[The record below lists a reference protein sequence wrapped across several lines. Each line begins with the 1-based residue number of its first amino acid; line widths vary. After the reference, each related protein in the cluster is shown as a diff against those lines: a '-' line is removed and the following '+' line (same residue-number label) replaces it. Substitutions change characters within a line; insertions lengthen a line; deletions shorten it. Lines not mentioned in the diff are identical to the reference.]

1 MSKTVLGVMMGTRD
15 FFPAEPVRKNRQLI
29 LNLLSEFDIEAVILD
44 ESATNLGAIETWEDA
59 KKCAALFKSQRDRIE
74 GIVVFLPVFAPEK
87 AVADSIQL
95 SGLKVP
101 VLVQAFPD
109 DLDKLALETRG
120 DAFCGKI
127 SACNNLY
134 QYGIPFTLTQ
144 KHTVHPA
151 SESFKKDLV
160 KFISVCKVVNGLRKA
175 RLGAIGARPSIF
187 NTVRYSEKLLQGYG
201 IAVNTVDLSEIIGV
215 AGKLADDDQRVKARL
230 EGIRS
235 YIKTDG
241 VPNQAM
247 FRMAKMGVAIDA
259 WCAENEVNA
268 TAIECWTSIQ
278 KNYGVN
284 ACTLMSMMSNSLMP
298 SACEVDITGALSMYA
313 LQLAS
318 GTPSALVDWNNNYG
332 DESDKCVLFHCGNWP
347 KSFFGEIQM
356 SHAEILATV
365 LGVNN
370 TYGTVSAQA
379 LPSPL
384 TFARITTDDRQGKI
398 KTYVGE
404 GKITNDNLKTFGSRA
419 VAEISDLQKLLGYIC
434 KNGYEHH
441 AAMNASLV
449 ADVIEEAF
457 STYLG
462 WEVYRHR

>member
-1 MSKTVLGVMMGTRD
+1 MSKTVMGVMMGTRD

-29 LNLLSEFDIEAVILD
+29 LDILAGAEVEPVILD
-44 ESATNLGAIETWEDA
+44 EGATNLGAIETWEDA

-87 AVADSIQL
+87 AVADSIHL

-109 DLDKLALETRG
+109 DLDKLGLETRG

-144 KHTVHPA
+144 KHTVHPS
-151 SESFKKDLV
+151 SERFKQDLA

-187 NTVRYSEKLLQGYG
+187 NTVRFSEKLLQSYG
-201 IAVNTVDLSEIIGV
+201 ITVNTVDLSEIFGV
-215 AGKLADDDQRVKARL
+215 AGKLADDDPKVKARL

-241 VPNQAM
+241 VPNQSM
-247 FRMAKMGVAIDA
+247 YRMAKMGVAIDE

-284 ACTLMSMMSNSLMP
+284 ACTLMSMMSHSLMP

-384 TFARITTDDRQGKI
+384 TFARISTDDRQGKI

-404 GKITNDNLKTFGSRA
+404 GKITNDVLKTFGSRA
-419 VAEISDLQKLLGYIC
+419 VAEIPDLQRLLAYIC

-457 STYLG
+457 GTYLG